1 MYQYG
6 LMGYLLYS
14 LSYNSIPSLL
24 ILLLKM
30 FQLWPQEALSAWSQC
45 PLNMI
50 FLDHLLTFW
59 HHKMI
64 QTHLVFSLP
73 AEKHTGSFTGELY
86 LKTKVCVLKILHCY
100 RGVPASSLSQWP
112 KLGNTLRILLHGN
125 RQSVFL
131 FYTHMCISTY
141 MYQESIPVPAQNQGS
156 ILDIPLPLFIDFFF
170 HSGKSG
176 SHYLQHVYLFV
187 NASTQLK

>member
-14 LSYNSIPSLL
+14 LSCNSILSLL

-64 QTHLVFSLP
+64 QTHLVF
-73 AEKHTGSFTGELY
+73 FTAGLEAHWFLY
-86 LKTKVCVLKILHCY
+86 WRTVFKNQGLCVKNFALLWRC
-100 RGVPASSLSQWP
+100 PCFQSLSMA
-112 KLGNTLRILLHGN
+112 KATEHIT
-125 RQSVFL
+125 
-131 FYTHMCISTY
+131 YTTSWKQTHLYFCSTHTC
-141 MYQESIPVPAQNQGS
+141 A
-156 ILDIPLPLFIDFFF
+156 
-170 HSGKSG
+170 
-176 SHYLQHVYLFV
+176 
-187 NASTQLK
+187 